1 MINIIPN
8 SILVDFG
15 FVKIYW
21 YGFIISLGILISL
34 FFVHKVA
41 KQKKY
46 NLKKLEDLYFY
57 AIIFGLIGAR
67 LYEVF
72 FFNWSYY
79 QHNLINIFKVWEG
92 GLAIQGTILFGV
104 LTVYIFCKK
113 NKSPHFKKSGGD
125 KLSQLKG
132 KCGDKLKFFQYTDLL
147 VLGLILGQAI
157 GRWGNFFN
165 QELYGRISS
174 LPWAIYIERTG
185 LFHHPVFLYESILN
199 LILFFILYQV
209 FKKQQK
215 FGLTTLLYIGGYSL
229 IRFLMEFIRIDHCP
243 IILGIRLPQ
252 LISFLVIIAVVLFYL
267 FKFRDKKK

>member
-1 MINIIPN
+1 MGINIIPN

-57 AIIFGLIGAR
+57 VIVFGLIGAR

-92 GLAIQGTILFGV
+92 GLAIQGTILFGI
-104 LTVYIFCKK
+104 LTVYIFCRK
-113 NKSPHFKKSGGD
+113 NN
-125 KLSQLKG
+125 
-132 KCGDKLKFFQYTDLL
+132 LKFFQYTDLL

-185 LFHHPVFLYESILN
+185 LFHQPVFLYESILN
-199 LILFFILYQV
+199 IILFFILYRV

-229 IRFLMEFIRIDHCP
+229 IRFLMEFIRIDPCP
-243 IILGIRLPQ
+243 IVLGIRLPQ
-252 LISFLVIIAVVLFYL
+252 LVSFVVIIGVVLMY
-267 FKFRDKKK
+267 KFSPFFKKKLN